1 MTAFGVVKIIFSNEM
16 YVPSP
21 RNEKS
26 DAEKNQ
32 TRNLMTSE
40 DPLEMIK
47 QYEMIKIDLI
57 DESEKDNLP
66 NKTFTWNIAS
76 YNGREMDV

>member
-1 MTAFGVVKIIFSNEM
+1 MQDELIQKNNNNEFHIKVPSPKVRINEMTAFGVVKIIFSNEM

-21 RNEKS
+21 HNEKS

-47 QYEMIKIDLI
+47 
-57 DESEKDNLP
+57 
-66 NKTFTWNIAS
+66 
-76 YNGREMDV
+76 